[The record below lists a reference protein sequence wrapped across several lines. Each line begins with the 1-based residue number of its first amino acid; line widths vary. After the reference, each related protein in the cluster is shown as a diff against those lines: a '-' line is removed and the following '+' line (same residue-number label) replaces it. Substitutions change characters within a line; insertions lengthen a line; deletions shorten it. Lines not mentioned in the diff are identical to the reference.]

1 MNPADIGGGAAPL
14 DDYFLQEVEKVVP
27 PVSTQ
32 WLTFPHLYTGACE
45 SRDGA
50 TWLQV
55 TDVAARPQQTP
66 GRLRVEGAGLG
77 VPSRRRQPRARQPGA
92 RRGLRRGG
100 VGEGVALITLR
111 RAHGEARLHRWLR

>member
-14 DDYFLQEVEKVVP
+14 DDYFLREVEKVVP

-55 TDVAARPQQTP
+55 TDVAARGDRRPVVSESKGP
-66 GRLRVEGAGLG
+66 AWGFHPDDVNPVLGNLVRDVASEEAGW
-77 VPSRRRQPRARQPGA
+77 VRAS
-92 RRGLRRGG
+92 
-100 VGEGVALITLR
+100 
-111 RAHGEARLHRWLR
+111 H